1 LFVDYIAKNKDYF
14 LRLGEQYMIGKPF
27 NILPT
32 IDSTNNHA
40 MRMIRAGMSQHGEV
54 YLALEQTAGK
64 GQMGRSW
71 NSENGKNLML
81 SVVLTEYLPPL
92 DQQYALSVCAAL
104 ACHDLFNAYAGEETS
119 IKWPNDI
126 FWRDRKAGGILI
138 ENFIHGGIWSH
149 AIIGIG
155 LNINQTA
162 FPDVQRKAVSLKQIT
177 GKDHDPLNLARELC
191 FLLGKRVKSLSGD
204 GYPVMLE
211 AYNKLLFKKGEQI
224 RFSCNGQPHEGI
236 VRDVEADGRL
246 GILMNQTIHFRLGEI
261 QWIL

>member
-1 LFVDYIAKNKDYF
+1 
-14 LRLGEQYMIGKPF
+14 
-27 NILPT
+27 
-32 IDSTNNHA
+32 
-40 MRMIRAGMSQHGEV
+40 MRMVKDGLSKHGEA

-104 ACHDLFNAYAGEETS
+104 ACHDLFNAYAGEETR

-138 ENFIHGGIWSH
+138 ENLIQGSIWSH

-162 FPDVQRKAVSLKQIT
+162 FPDIDRKAVSLKQIT
-177 GKDHDPLNLARELC
+177 GLDHDPINLARELC
-191 FLLGKRVKSLSGD
+191 FLLGKRLKSLSGD
-204 GYPVMLE
+204 GYLLLLE
-211 AYNKLLFKKGEQI
+211 AYNELLFKKGEQI
-224 RFSCNGQPHEGI
+224 SFSCNGRIQEGT
-236 VRDVEADGRL
+236 VQRVEADGRL
-246 GILMNQTIHFRLGEI
+246 GILMDQTNHFRLGEI